1 MLVRFAPISL
11 LFLPGVICLNYIS
24 PYTQNTSLQ
33 IQLPEG
39 VIQGRARH
47 TNGLGMPYY
56 SYEGIPYAKP
66 PVGELRFKPPQ
77 APDKWNGVL
86 DADGDVPHCVQIPP
100 VDENESEDCLYLN
113 VYVPKP
119 EPENAEPKPVMVW
132 IYGGGFTLGWANWS
146 FYGPDFLL
154 EQDVIVVHFN
164 YRLNVFGFLS
174 TGDLASPGNYG
185 LKDQLA
191 VLKWVKTNIPLFG
204 GDPENITIFGES
216 AGAASVQYHLISPKS
231 RGLFQRAISE
241 SGSTICPWALQAHPV
256 EIARKIGLAAGFVG
270 GGTTSELVAHL
281 RGLST
286 HKLKIAAITG
296 PILTFKMEDGL
307 TFSPVFEPEHDD
319 AFLTKSTLEA
329 LKKGDFERVPYIVGF
344 NSREVGIPQKTME
357 VTKTILNLLPSEILI
372 PRDLNNRAKKAG
384 DEIKAFY
391 FGDKSQTR
399 AEQYLNFYSDNAF
412 YRPII
417 QSARLYSKHAP
428 LYMYEFSYQGYL
440 LGKKALQVSEDNEV
454 NGVMHSEELWYIFS
468 RRDLKRANQPDQ
480 LIRRRMVKLWTNF
493 AKFGNP
499 TPSDD
504 DPVLQNTT
512 WPRYQPED
520 FSYLNIDLDMRVEKN
535 FRSEAMEF
543 WRKLYDTYARPPFNT
558 Y

>member
-1 MLVRFAPISL
+1 
-11 LFLPGVICLNYIS
+11 
-24 PYTQNTSLQ
+24 
-33 IQLPEG
+33 
-39 VIQGRARH
+39 
-47 TNGLGMPYY
+47 MPYY

-77 APDKWNGVL
+77 TPDKWKGVL

-100 VDENESEDCLYLN
+100 VDENEAEDCLYLN

-119 EPENAEPKPVMVW
+119 EPENAEPKAVMVW

-164 YRLNVFGFLS
+164 YRVNVFGFLS
-174 TGDLASPGNYG
+174 TGDSASPGNYG

-191 VLKWVKTNIPLFG
+191 AMKWVKTNIPLFG
-204 GDPENITIFGES
+204 GDSENITIFGES

-231 RGLFQRAISE
+231 RGLFHRAISE
-241 SGSTICPWALQAHPV
+241 SGSTICPWALQTHPT
-256 EIARKIGLAAGFVG
+256 EIARKIGVAAGFMS
-270 GGTTSELVAHL
+270 GTTSQLVAHL
-281 RGLST
+281 RTLST
-286 HKLKIAAITG
+286 QKLKMAAITG

-307 TFSPVFEPEHDD
+307 TYSPVFEPEHED
-319 AFLTKSTLEA
+319 AFLTKSTYEA
-329 LKKGDFERVPYIVGF
+329 LKKGNFEKVPYIVGF

-357 VTKTILNLLPSEILI
+357 VTKTILNILPSEILI
-372 PRDLNNRAKKAG
+372 PGDLNNKAKKAG
-384 DEIKAFY
+384 DEVKTFY
-391 FGDKSQTR
+391 FGDRSKTR

-417 QSARLYSKHAP
+417 QSARLYSKYAP

-440 LGKKALQVSEDNEV
+440 LGKKALQMSEDNEV
-454 NGVMHSEELWYIFS
+454 NGVMHSEELWYLFS
-468 RRDLKRANQPDQ
+468 RRDLKRANEPDK

-499 TPSDD
+499 TPDE

-520 FSYLNIDLDMRVEKN
+520 FSYLKIDLDMTIEKN

>member
-1 MLVRFAPISL
+1 MLVRFASNL
-11 LFLPGVICLNYIS
+11 LLLLPGLTCLSYIP
-24 PYTQNTSLQ
+24 PYIQNTALQ

-39 VIQGRARH
+39 VIQGQARH
-47 TNGLGMPYY
+47 TNGLSMPYH

-86 DADGDVPHCVQIPP
+86 DANGKVPHCVQIPP

-119 EPENAEPKPVMVW
+119 EPENTGPKPVMVW
-132 IYGGGFTLGWANWS
+132 IYGGAFTFGWANGS

-191 VLKWVKTNIPLFG
+191 ALKWVKTHIALFEG
-204 GDPENITIFGES
+204 NPENITLFGQS

-231 RGLFQRAISE
+231 RGLFQRAISQ
-241 SGSTICPWALQAHPV
+241 SGSTICPWALQTHPAK
-256 EIARKIGLAAGFVG
+256 IAWKIGLAAGFFRF
-270 GGTTSELVAHL
+270 GTTFDLVAYL
-281 RGLST
+281 RSLSAYR
-286 HKLKIAAITG
+286 LKIAAMIG
-296 PILTFKMEDGL
+296 PRFTLKMEEAL

-344 NSREVGIPQKTME
+344 NSREFGIPQKE
-357 VTKTILNLLPSEILI
+357 IGVTKVILNLLPSKKFI
-372 PRDLNNRAKKAG
+372 PQDLNNRARMAG
-384 DEIKAFY
+384 YAVKAFY
-391 FGDKSQTR
+391 FGFQSQIRTK
-399 AEQYLNFYSDNAF
+399 QYLNFYSDNAF

-417 QSARLYSKHAP
+417 QSARLYSKYAP

-440 LGKKALQVSEDNEV
+440 LGKKALLMSKDREV
-454 NGVMHSEELWYIFS
+454 NGTTISQTAIF
-468 RRDLKRANQPDQ
+468 D
-480 LIRRRMVKLWTNF
+480 
-493 AKFGNP
+493 
-499 TPSDD
+499 
-504 DPVLQNTT
+504 
-512 WPRYQPED
+512 
-520 FSYLNIDLDMRVEKN
+520 KN
-535 FRSEAMEF
+535 
-543 WRKLYDTYARPPFNT
+543 L
-558 Y
+558 